1 MTQEEL
7 HEWAKFN
14 LLPQED
20 AATQLRFEKGEES
33 YDEDYI
39 RESLHTKYAL
49 YILNE
54 SSTPIDEIEWLIS
67 NLNPEAKEIVEDIL
81 KHI

>member
-1 MTQEEL
+1 MKSTLEEKIRYMKQEEL
-7 HEWAKFN
+7 
-14 LLPQED
+14 Q
-20 AATQLRFEKGEES
+20 
-33 YDEDYI
+33 
-39 RESLHTKYAL
+39 TKYAL

-54 SSTPIDEIEWLIS
+54 SSTPVDEIEWLIN